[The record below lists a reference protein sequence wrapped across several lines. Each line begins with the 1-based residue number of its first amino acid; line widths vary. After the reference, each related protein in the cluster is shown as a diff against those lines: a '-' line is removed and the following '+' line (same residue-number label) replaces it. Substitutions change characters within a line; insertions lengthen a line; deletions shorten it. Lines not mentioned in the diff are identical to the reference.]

1 MAEENTQIR
10 RPVLRDYS
18 PTDSNPLPIDIG
30 QSFVNQSSVDPVVE
44 QQPIAYSQSH
54 GGGNSTEAKSYPPFQ
69 PFLKGTGTGHEIAVR
84 TGYVVE
90 HVVVGDNSIRY
101 HLPTGVPATNDV
113 APIWKAITV
122 GQCLYVQCQ
131 ISETGEIEG
140 VPTLIVGSSD
150 LEGEHYRP
158 EVFDFAGN
166 AGISYYK
173 LCQLIS
179 APTGAG
185 VVIKQFNAGSNIHHY
200 DERVGMENLE
210 SPQNV
215 DAGSIYRVGKN
226 YDETSDKVQLRT
238 LMQLDGEG
246 EPVIKEDEEGAPPSD
261 SIRFR
266 RIVDLGTDA
275 EVHVLDQDGAILVRG
290 NSYDESVS
298 DAHKVSITVKDGLVT
313 DLSKI
318 DTTGWWGV
326 ILHQFFTTIG
336 QSTPYSQLELT
347 YEAGILTKVRNQ
359 GGPASPLADVPGTEN
374 AQGSAVHATFSSNI

>member
-18 PTDSNPLPIDIG
+18 PTDPNPLPIDIG

-90 HVVVGDNSIRY
+90 HVVVGDDSIKY

-179 APTGAG
+179 APTGSG
-185 VVIKQFNAGSNIHHY
+185 VVIQQFNAGSNIHHY

-210 SPQNV
+210 LPQEI

-238 LMQLDGEG
+238 LMQLEGDG
-246 EPVIKEDEEGAPPSD
+246 EPVIKDEEAGTPLD

-266 RIVDLGTDA
+266 RIVDLGSEA
-275 EVHVLDQDGAILVRG
+275 QVHVSNQDGAILVRG
-290 NSYDESVS
+290 NSYPSSVTN
-298 DAHKVSITVKDGLVT
+298 AHKISMTVKDGLVT
-313 DLSKI
+313 DLQQI
-318 DTTGWWGV
+318 DSEGWWG
-326 ILHQFFTTIG
+326 TIG
-336 QSTPYSQLELT
+336 FGFL
-347 YEAGILTKVRNQ
+347 
-359 GGPASPLADVPGTEN
+359 ASESYVTAALVFEDGMLKTVEVNATNIEGTEGTPGVAN
-374 AQGSAVHATFSSNI
+374 INFSV